1 MAFIFFLSDQ
11 KYSSVIFGLTT
22 LNAFVNIYML
32 LPIAMHKRCRWTN
45 ALMWKIF
52 VAGILVAA
60 IESVDYAMLI
70 LDEFG
75 LTSLLVRVIALA

>member
-1 MAFIFFLSDQ
+1 
-11 KYSSVIFGLTT
+11 
-22 LNAFVNIYML
+22 
-32 LPIAMHKRCRWTN
+32 
-45 ALMWKIF
+45 MWKIF